1 MKKLKKIKLSLIIF
15 TVLLVSSSCEKDLYE
30 DAVYKPEKSIIKY
43 GIQEN
48 QLKSEPVF
56 NDVKNQ
62 FTSIVNSNN
71 SKSNNTSFFD
81 LEQDLINRLDL
92 EKTHLN
98 SIGNKQVLNAP
109 IKTFGSYKR
118 ALLALKNNQH
128 TSAYI
133 ITYPNPE
140 NDAVFYVANLQGKLL
155 QKVTIQPNGIGLVE
169 YFNDSN
175 NNTSNKESQNTT
187 YNSGCTETVYVTC
200 SKGIHSFDLGNAH
213 ECYYWND
220 LSQGTPPRMFSIA
233 CDDSGGSGGND
244 NYDPN
249 DNPFDTGNGNPNDNP
264 YDGSDNNSFGGG
276 FSTVPSQN
284 GSNPDGIS
292 NCITNIDCP
301 DCNLQNDIN
310 NDCNLDANEIMFNA
324 FYNNSLNNMQQLFLD
339 INTPTKNNIFNYLV
353 SQYFNQQ
360 ALDFVMELI
369 DYVNYYNITFDY
381 ELNEIID
388 FNNKIFYLIDKP
400 CQNQIVKDI
409 LTVSSPLTDLINQTF
424 NSSEKVNVKFSNGN
438 LPDNDG
444 DGLPDGNAYTNPF
457 YSGNANNFSISI
469 RFDNSFLE
477 TSTDLGIVA
486 VTLHELIHAQLI
498 QLYIKGELISTSTQY
513 EDLLNAFIA
522 FYNDPNQNTF
532 DPLDNEI
539 HNAMNNFIEQIGNS
553 IYNYANSKNINVSA
567 QYCINLAWGTMSG
580 TELFQEVLT
589 QTEQINNNNIFAYE
603 QDNMAQATGT
613 PCN

>member
-1 MKKLKKIKLSLIIF
+1 MKILTPFALI
-15 TVLLVSSSCEKDLYE
+15 VLLFFNSSCEKDLYE
-30 DAVYKPEKSIIKY
+30 DAVYQPEKSIIKY

-140 NDAVFYVANLQGKLL
+140 NDAIFYVANLQGKLL
-155 QKVTIQPNGIGLVE
+155 QKVAIQANGIGLVE
-169 YFNDSN
+169 YFNDTN
-175 NNTSNKESQNTT
+175 ANTSNKENQNTT
-187 YNSGCTETVYVTC
+187 YNSGCSETVYVTC
-200 SKGIHSFDLGNAH
+200 SKGIHSFDLGNVH
-213 ECYYWND
+213 ECHYWNN
-220 LSQGTPPRMFSIA
+220 LSQGTPPRVFSIA
-233 CDDSGGSGGND
+233 CGDSGGSGGND

-249 DNPFDTGNGNPNDNP
+249 DNPFETGNGNPNDNP
-264 YDGSDNNSFGGG
+264 FDGSDNNSSGGV

-324 FYNNSLNNMQQLFLD
+324 FYNNSLNNRQQLFLD
-339 INTPTKNNIFNYLV
+339 INVTTKNNIFNYLKNQNWSNE
-353 SQYFNQQ
+353 SQVF
-360 ALDFVMELI
+360 AKELI
-369 DYVNYYNITFDY
+369 DLAISNNLLSFFPNFKYPVGSNYSTLYPKLTEYLKNKIP
-381 ELNEIID
+381 ELKNNQFIINKLVQYSELSSQQVINDLKWDQGPTIQIAQLDSRGVDCYGIFSSATPSVLTIDID
-388 FNNKIFYLIDKP
+388 FVNL
-400 CQNQIVKDI
+400 
-409 LTVSSPLTDLINQTF
+409 LE
-424 NSSEKVNVKFSNGN
+424 NSTPG
-438 LPDNDG
+438 PGG
-444 DGLPDGNAYTNPF
+444 DSLA
-457 YSGNANNFSISI
+457 
-469 RFDNSFLE
+469 FL
-477 TSTDLGIVA
+477 LG
-486 VTLHELIHAQLI
+486 VTILHEYVHLGDFVDGIDQP
-498 QLYIKGELISTSTQY
+498 GE
-513 EDLLNAFIA
+513 EGLLF
-522 FYNDPNQNTF
+522 
-532 DPLDNEI
+532 E
-539 HNAMNNFIEQIGNS
+539 
-553 IYNYANSKNINVSA
+553 
-567 QYCINLAWGTMSG
+567 
-580 TELFQEVLT
+580 
-589 QTEQINNNNIFAYE
+589 
-603 QDNMAQATGT
+603 QATYGET
-613 PCN
+613 IWLNNAGDVLIKWQ